1 MPANSRVR
9 RAADLSLVALAAC
22 AAILAA
28 VGAAS
33 PLRVVI
39 ALLCAALLPGAAVL
53 TRLDS
58 EDLVTWIGL
67 AVGISFGMEAVVAS
81 LTLWLEVWNP
91 TATVTALGVLSALVL
106 VDDARRQPRSDR
118 HSRTAKAPR

>member
-1 MPANSRVR
+1 MPTNSRAR
-9 RAADLSLVALAAC
+9 LAADLSLVVLAAC

-39 ALLCAALLPGAAVL
+39 ALPCAALLPGAAVL

-58 EDLVTWIGL
+58 EDLVTWLGL
-67 AVGISFGMEAVVAS
+67 AVGISLGIEAVVAS

-91 TATVTALGVLSALVL
+91 TATITVIGVASALVL
-106 VDDARRQPRSDR
+106 IDDARRQFRSDR
-118 HSRTAKAPR
+118 HSRIAKVPL